1 MQGQDLCEVPYHV
14 AIVMDGNGRWALQR
28 KQPRIFGHK
37 KGVEALRHIIECC
50 GKHGVSILTLF
61 AFSSENWRRPPA
73 EVSGLKQLLF
83 SSLMAE
89 ADSLVSNGVRL
100 RVIGDLEPFG
110 PDVLDLVQR
119 TERETAGNH
128 KLELVIAVN
137 YGGRW
142 DIVSACR
149 RLAMKV
155 VEGKLSS
162 DAIDERSV
170 AEALSTSTLP
180 NPDLCI
186 RTGGE
191 NRISNF
197 LLWQLAYTELY
208 FSEVLWPDFS
218 EGDFIKALNWYGTRQ
233 RRFGNTQEQ
242 VRAS

>member
-1 MQGQDLCEVPYHV
+1 MPGQELYEVPYHV
-14 AIVMDGNGRWALQR
+14 AIVMDGNGRWAQRR

-37 KGVEALRHIIECC
+37 KGVETLRQIIESC

-73 EVSGLKQLLF
+73 EVSGLKRLLF
-83 SSLMAE
+83 SSLVAE

-100 RVIGDLEPFG
+100 RVVGDLAPFG
-110 PDVLDLVQR
+110 PDVLDMVQR
-119 TERETAGNH
+119 TEHRTANNH

-149 RLAMKV
+149 KLAVKV
-155 VEGKLSS
+155 AEGKLSS

-180 NPDLCI
+180 DPDLCI

-191 NRISNF
+191 YRISNF

-208 FSEVLWPDFS
+208 FCEVLWPEFS
-218 EGDFIKALNWYGTRQ
+218 EDNFVEALNWYATRQ
-233 RRFGNTQEQ
+233 RRFGKTQE
-242 VRAS
+242 

>member
-1 MQGQDLCEVPYHV
+1 MPYHV
-14 AIVMDGNGRWALQR
+14 AIVMDGNGRWAQRR
-28 KQPRIFGHK
+28 KQSRIVGHK
-37 KGVEALRHIIECC
+37 KGVEALRQIIECC

-61 AFSSENWRRPPA
+61 AFSSENWRRSPE
-73 EVSGLKQLLF
+73 EVSGLKRLLF

-100 RVIGDLEPFG
+100 RVVGDLGPFG
-110 PDVLDLVQR
+110 PDVLDMVQR
-119 TERETAGNH
+119 TEHRTANNH

-149 RLAMKV
+149 KLAIKV
-155 VEGKLSS
+155 AEGNLSS

-180 NPDLCI
+180 DPDLCI

-191 NRISNF
+191 YRISNF

-208 FSEVLWPDFS
+208 FCEVLWPEFS
-218 EGDFIKALNWYGTRQ
+218 EDDFVEALNWYATRQ
-233 RRFGNTQEQ
+233 RRFGKTQE
-242 VRAS
+242 

>member
-1 MQGQDLCEVPYHV
+1 MPGEDLCEVPYHV
-14 AIVMDGNGRWALQR
+14 AIVMDGNGRWAERR
-28 KQPRIFGHK
+28 KQPRIYGHK
-37 KGVEALRHIIECC
+37 KGVEVLRRIIESC

-73 EVSGLKQLLF
+73 EVIGLKRLLF

-100 RVIGDLEPFG
+100 RVIGDLDPFG
-110 PDVLDLVQR
+110 PDVLNLVR
-119 TERETAGNH
+119 HTERRSAKNH

-142 DIVSACR
+142 DIVTACR
-149 RLAMKV
+149 RLAMKA
-155 VEGKLSS
+155 VEGNLSS

-180 NPDLCI
+180 DPDLCI

-191 NRISNF
+191 YRISNF

-208 FSEVLWPDFS
+208 FTETLWPEFT
-218 EGDFIKALNWYGTRQ
+218 EENFIEALNWYATRQ
-233 RRFGNTQEQ
+233 RKFGKTQEQ
-242 VRAS
+242 VRVY

>member
-1 MQGQDLCEVPYHV
+1 MPHHV
-14 AIVMDGNGRWALQR
+14 AIVMDGNGRWAQRR
-28 KQPRIFGHK
+28 KQSRIFGHK

-61 AFSSENWRRPPA
+61 AFSSENWRRPAP
-73 EVSGLKQLLF
+73 EVSGLKRLLF
-83 SSLMAE
+83 SSLMTE

-100 RVIGDLEPFG
+100 RVVGDLGPFG
-110 PDVLDLVQR
+110 PDVLEMVQR
-119 TERETAGNH
+119 TEHRTANNH

-149 RLAMKV
+149 KLAIKV
-155 VEGKLSS
+155 AEGKLSS

-180 NPDLCI
+180 DPDLCI

-191 NRISNF
+191 YRISNF

-208 FSEVLWPDFS
+208 FCEVLWPEFS
-218 EGDFIKALNWYGTRQ
+218 EDDFVEALNWYATRQ
-233 RRFGNTQEQ
+233 RRFGKTQE
-242 VRAS
+242 

>member
-1 MQGQDLCEVPYHV
+1 MPGQELCEVPHHV
-14 AIVMDGNGRWALQR
+14 AIVMDGNGRWAQRR

-37 KGVEALRHIIECC
+37 KGVEALRRIIECC

-73 EVSGLKQLLF
+73 EVGALKRLLF

-100 RVIGDLEPFG
+100 RVVGDLDPFG
-110 PDVLDLVQR
+110 PDVVDMVQR
-119 TERETAGNH
+119 TEHRTANNH

-149 RLAMKV
+149 KLAIKV
-155 VEGKLSS
+155 AEGNLSS

-180 NPDLCI
+180 DPDLCI

-191 NRISNF
+191 YRISNF

-208 FSEVLWPDFS
+208 FCEVLWPEFS
-218 EGDFIKALNWYGTRQ
+218 EDDFVEALNWYATRQ
-233 RRFGNTQEQ
+233 RRFGKTQE
-242 VRAS
+242 

>member
-1 MQGQDLCEVPYHV
+1 MPGQELCEVPHHV
-14 AIVMDGNGRWALQR
+14 AIVMDGNGRWAQRR

-61 AFSSENWRRPPA
+61 AFSSENWRRPAA
-73 EVSGLKQLLF
+73 EVSGLKRLLF

-100 RVIGDLEPFG
+100 RVVGDLVPFG
-110 PDVLDLVQR
+110 PDVLEMVQR
-119 TERETAGNH
+119 TEHRTANNH

-149 RLAMKV
+149 KLAIKV
-155 VEGKLSS
+155 AEGKILS

-180 NPDLCI
+180 DPDLCI

-191 NRISNF
+191 YRISNF

-208 FSEVLWPDFS
+208 FCEVLWPEFS
-218 EGDFIKALNWYGTRQ
+218 EDDFVEALNWYATRQ
-233 RRFGNTQEQ
+233 RRFGKTQE
-242 VRAS
+242 

>member
-1 MQGQDLCEVPYHV
+1 MPGEDLCEVPYHV
-14 AIVMDGNGRWALQR
+14 AIVMDGNGRWAQRR
-28 KQPRIFGHK
+28 KQPRIYGHK
-37 KGVEALRHIIECC
+37 KGVEVLRRIIESC

-73 EVSGLKQLLF
+73 EVIGLKRLLF

-100 RVIGDLEPFG
+100 RVIGDLDPFG
-110 PDVLDLVQR
+110 PDVLNLVR
-119 TERETAGNH
+119 HTERRSANNH
-128 KLELVIAVN
+128 KLELVIAMN

-142 DIVSACR
+142 DIVTACR
-149 RLAMKV
+149 RLAMKAA
-155 VEGKLSS
+155 EGKLSS

-180 NPDLCI
+180 DPDLFI

-191 NRISNF
+191 YRISNF

-208 FSEVLWPDFS
+208 FTETLWPEFT
-218 EGDFIKALNWYGTRQ
+218 EENFIEALNWYATRQ
-233 RRFGNTQEQ
+233 RKFGKTQEQ
-242 VRAS
+242 VRVS

>member
-1 MQGQDLCEVPYHV
+1 M
-14 AIVMDGNGRWALQR
+14 
-28 KQPRIFGHK
+28 
-37 KGVEALRHIIECC
+37 
-50 GKHGVSILTLF
+50 
-61 AFSSENWRRPPA
+61 
-73 EVSGLKQLLF
+73 
-83 SSLMAE
+83 
-89 ADSLVSNGVRL
+89 
-100 RVIGDLEPFG
+100 
-110 PDVLDLVQR
+110 VQR
-119 TERETAGNH
+119 TERETASNH
-128 KLELVIAVN
+128 KLELIIAVN

-180 NPDLCI
+180 DPDLCI

-242 VRAS
+242 VRPS

>member
-1 MQGQDLCEVPYHV
+1 MPSQDLCQVPYHV
-14 AIVMDGNGRWALQR
+14 AIVMDGNGRWAQRR
-28 KQPRIFGHK
+28 KQSRILGHK

-73 EVSGLKQLLF
+73 EVSGLKRLLF

-100 RVIGDLEPFG
+100 RVVGDLDPFG
-110 PDVLDLVQR
+110 PDVVDMVQR
-119 TERETAGNH
+119 TEHRTANNH

-149 RLAMKV
+149 KLAIKV
-155 VEGKLSS
+155 AEGNLSS

-180 NPDLCI
+180 DPDLCI

-191 NRISNF
+191 YRISNF

-208 FSEVLWPDFS
+208 FCEVLWPEFS
-218 EGDFIKALNWYGTRQ
+218 EDDFVEALNWYATRQ
-233 RRFGNTQEQ
+233 RRFGKTQE
-242 VRAS
+242 

>member
-1 MQGQDLCEVPYHV
+1 MPYHV
-14 AIVMDGNGRWALQR
+14 AIVMDGNGRWAQRR
-28 KQPRIFGHK
+28 KQPRIYGHK
-37 KGVEALRHIIECC
+37 KGVEVLRRIIESC

-73 EVSGLKQLLF
+73 EVIGLKRLLF

-89 ADSLVSNGVRL
+89 ADSLVRKGVRL
-100 RVIGDLEPFG
+100 RVVGDLGPFG
-110 PDVLDLVQR
+110 PDVLDMVQR
-119 TERETAGNH
+119 TEHRTANNH

-149 RLAMKV
+149 KLAIKV
-155 VEGKLSS
+155 AEGNLSS

-180 NPDLCI
+180 DPDLCI

-191 NRISNF
+191 YRISNF

-208 FSEVLWPDFS
+208 FCEVLWPEFS
-218 EGDFIKALNWYGTRQ
+218 EDDFVEALNWYATRQ
-233 RRFGNTQEQ
+233 RRFGKTQE
-242 VRAS
+242 

>member
-1 MQGQDLCEVPYHV
+1 MPYHV
-14 AIVMDGNGRWALQR
+14 AIVMDGNGRWAQRR

-37 KGVEALRHIIECC
+37 KGVEALRRIIESC

-73 EVSGLKQLLF
+73 EVSGLKRLLF

-100 RVIGDLEPFG
+100 RVVGDLDPFG
-110 PDVLDLVQR
+110 PDVVDMVQR
-119 TERETAGNH
+119 TEHRTANNH

-149 RLAMKV
+149 KLAIKV
-155 VEGKLSS
+155 AEGNLSS

-180 NPDLCI
+180 DPDLCI

-191 NRISNF
+191 YRISNF

-208 FSEVLWPDFS
+208 FCEVLWPEFS
-218 EGDFIKALNWYGTRQ
+218 EDDFVDALNWYAMRQ
-233 RRFGNTQEQ
+233 RRFGKTQE
-242 VRAS
+242 